1 MITRRALLTTG
12 AAGVIVTG
20 LGAATYA
27 YLPGSA
33 EAQAP
38 WHRAGQGFGDAR
50 LDALAYAILAPNPH
64 NRQPWWFELVG
75 NDRIDVYA
83 DTTKL
88 LPETDPFNRQITI
101 GFGCMLELLRMA
113 GAEKGYDVET
123 TPFPDG
129 EPQPHL
135 NGNRMA
141 QVRFETSSDVRPDP
155 LFETV
160 LQRRSLKEPFDPS
173 KSVSAET
180 LESLLAS
187 VKGTVPIAGTI
198 DGAAREALIDLAWK
212 GFLIEYETDATRRE
226 SIDLMRIGNRA
237 IAAFPDGID
246 LGGLPMG
253 LMKMVGVIT
262 PEALDTKGTT
272 AYKTGIDMYRDII
285 HSAQG
290 FVWLKTPGNSRLD
303 QMAAGRTWVRANL
316 AAQKLGLGL
325 HPLSQILQEFP
336 EMREPYA
343 AVHQQLDATEGE
355 TVQMLGRIGYAE
367 FPPPSPRWPIE
378 SKLKA
383 LPA

>member
-1 MITRRALLTTG
+1 MLTRRAMLTTG
-12 AAGVIVTG
+12 AAGVLVAG
-20 LGAATYA
+20 LGASTYA

-33 EAQAP
+33 SAQEP
-38 WHRAGQGFGDAR
+38 WRKAGQSFGDAR

-75 NDRIDVYA
+75 EDRIDVYA

-88 LPETDPFNRQITI
+88 LPETDPFNRQITV
-101 GFGCMLELLRMA
+101 GFGCVLELLRMA
-113 GAEKGYDVET
+113 GAEKGYDVEI

-129 EPQPHL
+129 EPQPNL

-141 QVRFETSSDVRPDP
+141 QVRFVESSSVQADP
-155 LFETV
+155 LFTSV

-173 KSVSAET
+173 RPVTAET
-180 LESLLAS
+180 LETLLAS
-187 VKGTVPIAGTI
+187 IGGSVPIAGTI
-198 DGAAREALIDLAWK
+198 EAAERERLIDLAWK

-237 IAAFPDGID
+237 IAASPDGID

-253 LMKMVGVIT
+253 LMKLGGVIT

-272 AYKTGIDMYRDII
+272 AYETGIDMYRDII
-285 HSAQG
+285 HSAKG

-303 QMAAGRTWVRANL
+303 QMNAGRTWVRANL
-316 AAQKLGLGL
+316 AAQSLGLGL

-336 EMREPYA
+336 EMREPYT
-343 AVHQQLDATEGE
+343 AVHEQLQASDGE
-355 TVQMLGRIGYAE
+355 TVQMLGRIGYAK

-378 SKLKA
+378 AKLKA
-383 LPA
+383 LPE